1 MSVNELIL
9 NKEEMERLLV
19 DALPQSGDN
28 KSEAVK
34 WLDDHLND
42 WSMGSERMDDRYVN
56 HF

>member
-1 MSVNELIL
+1 MIYSLIKNLFQQASEKGRMSVNELIL

-34 WLDDHLND
+34 
-42 WSMGSERMDDRYVN
+42 
-56 HF
+56 